1 MATTEATDLE
11 KNPYAYLE
19 RDDFTSEKYKIEVR
33 GLPKYYGIGEFKKL
47 LNEKLDLQSC
57 KVKPP
62 KRSSGWLYVSFR
74 NEESR
79 QKAIETLNGILWKNR
94 KLSAQVFPLDIML
107 FFSPLFVIYLFLCPC
122 CISYRVLNIHTSV
135 SSSFKTGGK
144 AGPRSICKTKAG
156 RRNIEQAFK
165 S

>member
-1 MATTEATDLE
+1 MASNESTEIE

-19 RDDFTSEKYKIEVR
+19 RADFTSEKYKIEVH

-57 KVKPP
+57 KIKPP

-79 QKAIETLNGILWKNR
+79 QKAIETLNGILWKNY
-94 KLSAQVFPLDIML
+94 KLSAQVYQFML
-107 FFSPLFVIYLFLCPC
+107 FRIFFFIINIRTFITYQYTRNS
-122 CISYRVLNIHTSV
+122 LNRI
-135 SSSFKTGGK
+135 
-144 AGPRSICKTKAG
+144 
-156 RRNIEQAFK
+156 
-165 S
+165 

>member
-1 MATTEATDLE
+1 MASNESTEIE

-19 RDDFTSEKYKIEVR
+19 RADFTSEKYKIEVH

-57 KVKPP
+57 KIKPP

-79 QKAIETLNGILWKNR
+79 QKAIETLNGILWKNY
-94 KLSAQVFPLDIML
+94 KLSAQVYQFML
-107 FFSPLFVIYLFLCPC
+107 FRIFFFIINIRTFITYQYTRNS
-122 CISYRVLNIHTSV
+122 LNRIQ
-135 SSSFKTGGK
+135 K
-144 AGPRSICKTKAG
+144 I
-156 RRNIEQAFK
+156 
-165 S
+165 

>member
-1 MATTEATDLE
+1 MEFSNESTEIE

-19 RDDFTSEKYKIEVR
+19 RADFTSEKYKIEVH

-57 KVKPP
+57 KIKPP

-79 QKAIETLNGILWKNR
+79 QKAIETLNGILWKNY
-94 KLSAQVFPLDIML
+94 KLSAQVYQFNVML
-107 FFSPLFVIYLFLCPC
+107 SRIFSFIINIRTFLIYSNLIEWKIYIKKYIIF
-122 CISYRVLNIHTSV
+122 TK
-135 SSSFKTGGK
+135 SFM
-144 AGPRSICKTKAG
+144 
-156 RRNIEQAFK
+156 
-165 S
+165 

>member
-1 MATTEATDLE
+1 MASNESTEVE

-19 RDDFTSEKYKIEVR
+19 RADFTSEKYKIEVH

-57 KVKPP
+57 KIKPP

-79 QKAIETLNGILWKNR
+79 QKAIETLNGILWKNY
-94 KLSAQVFPLDIML
+94 KLSAQVYQFNVML
-107 FFSPLFVIYLFLCPC
+107 FRIFFFIINIRTFLTYQYIRSSLSRIQKIYNF
-122 CISYRVLNIHTSV
+122 Y
-135 SSSFKTGGK
+135 
-144 AGPRSICKTKAG
+144 
-156 RRNIEQAFK
+156 
-165 S
+165 

>member
-1 MATTEATDLE
+1 MADTNATDTLTTSVAENE

-62 KRSSGWLYVSFR
+62 RKGSSWLYVCFR
-74 NEESR
+74 SEDCR
-79 QKAIETLNGILWKNR
+79 QRAITTINGILWKNS
-94 KLSAQVFPLDIML
+94 KLTAQVFLV
-107 FFSPLFVIYLFLCPC
+107 F
-122 CISYRVLNIHTSV
+122 N
-135 SSSFKTGGK
+135 
-144 AGPRSICKTKAG
+144 
-156 RRNIEQAFK
+156 
-165 S
+165 

>member
-1 MATTEATDLE
+1 MEFSNESTEIE

-19 RDDFTSEKYKIEVR
+19 RADFTSEKYKIEVH

-57 KVKPP
+57 KIKPP

-79 QKAIETLNGILWKNR
+79 QKAIETLNGILWKNY
-94 KLSAQVFPLDIML
+94 KLSAQVYQFNVML
-107 FFSPLFVIYLFLCPC
+107 SRIFSFIINIRTFLIYSNLIEWKIYIKKYIIF
-122 CISYRVLNIHTSV
+122 IK
-135 SSSFKTGGK
+135 SFM
-144 AGPRSICKTKAG
+144 
-156 RRNIEQAFK
+156 
-165 S
+165 